1 VSKQHPTACKN
12 IVDFGLFFGAN
23 HLEARHRYLPSTLI
37 VAESDVDII
46 TSS

>member
-1 VSKQHPTACKN
+1 VSKQHPTACEN

-23 HLEARHRYLPSTLI
+23 QLETRHRYLPSTLA
-37 VAESDVDII
+37 VAKSDVDII